1 METMVKLAIERMN
14 EEIERLKTL
23 VKEQQLRILTLE
35 KRGSQPSVQPPEPT
49 VAKPD
54 ELLTNHQVK
63 GMLRIGKNTLLKL
76 VAQGMITAIRLNPR
90 TIRYSYAELRQYI
103 ERKQALSQR

>member
-14 EEIERLKTL
+14 EEIERLKITE
-23 VKEQQLRILTLE
+23 KEQQLRILTLE
-35 KRGSQPSVQPPEPT
+35 KRGNQPTLLQPEP
-49 VAKPD
+49 VIAKPD
-54 ELLTNHQVK
+54 ELLTNSQVK
-63 GMLRIGKNTLLKL
+63 SMLRIGKNTLLKL

-103 ERKQALSQR
+103 ERKQLMSQL